1 MSNWFTKVYE
11 IVKTIPPGKV
21 MTYGQIAQI
30 IHAPT
35 PRVVGFA
42 LHANRSCQVPCHRVV
57 AKDGS
62 LSDGFA
68 FGGRDEHR
76 FRLEQE
82 GITFTHDGRVEIFKH
97 CIDNVITNS
106 KI

>member
-35 PRVVGFA
+35 PRVIGFA
-42 LHANRSCQVPCHRVV
+42 LHANKSNLVPCHRVV

-62 LSDGFA
+62 LSTGFA

-82 GITFTHDGRVEIFKH
+82 GITFTPDDRVIMEKYQ
-97 CIDNVITNS
+97 T
-106 KI
+106 